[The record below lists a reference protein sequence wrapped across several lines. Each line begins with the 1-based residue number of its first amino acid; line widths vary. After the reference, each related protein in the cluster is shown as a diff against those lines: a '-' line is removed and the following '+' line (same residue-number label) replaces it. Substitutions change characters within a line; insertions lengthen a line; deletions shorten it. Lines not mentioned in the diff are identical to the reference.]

1 LLFLGEHRHSI
12 DAKGRVSLP
21 ARFRSALPGPVVV
34 VKGFDGELRVY
45 TTEGYEGFLDEL
57 GSFDQFKG
65 RVREVR
71 RWFTANAAEL
81 DLDKAGRL
89 NVPARFAEWAGLA
102 SDAVVLGSGDHI
114 ELWSPEKWDAY
125 QTGIGNIADIAEE
138 ISDLGVF

>member
-1 LLFLGEHRHSI
+1 LFLGEHRHSI

-21 ARFRSALPGPVVV
+21 ARFRSALPGPVVLA
-34 VKGFDGELRVY
+34 KGFDNELRVY
-45 TTEGYEGFLDEL
+45 TTDGYEEFLDEI
-57 GSFDQFKG
+57 GSLDQFKG
-65 RVREVR
+65 RVREAR

-89 NVPARFAEWAGLA
+89 NVPARFAEWAGLT
-102 SDAVVLGSGDHI
+102 STAVVLGSGAHI

-125 QTGIGNIADIAEE
+125 QAGSGSIADIAEE

>member
-1 LLFLGEHRHSI
+1 MLFLGEHRHSI

-21 ARFRSALPGPVVV
+21 VRFRSALPGPVVLAQ
-34 VKGFDGELRVY
+34 GFDDELRIY
-45 TTEGYEGFLDEL
+45 TADGYVEFLNEL

-65 RVREVR
+65 RVREAR

-81 DLDKAGRL
+81 DLDKAGRI
-89 NVPARFAEWAGLA
+89 NVPARFAQWAGL
-102 SDAVVLGSGDHI
+102 SSETVVLGSGDHI

-125 QTGIGNIADIAEE
+125 QATRGNIADIAEE